1 MKSNGFTLIELL
13 GVIAILGILF
23 GLSVGGIQRYI
34 AGSRQKAYD
43 TMASS
48 TVDAMEEYI
57 LKKPG
62 TTSID
67 LQTLK
72 DEDLLSSI
80 TDPASSDKECSG
92 VVSIESQKNPSKKIL
107 DDNKYT
113 VSLCC
118 SNYNYTYTF
127 PGGTKEKDDSCKVTD
142 STGGVHGN

>member
-1 MKSNGFTLIELL
+1 MKSNGFTLVEVLV
-13 GVIAILGILF
+13 VIAILGILF
-23 GLSVGGIQRYI
+23 GLSV
-34 AGSRQKAYD
+34 YD

-48 TVDAMEEYI
+48 AVDAMEEYI